1 MILSVI
7 IPVYRVEDT
16 LDRCVKSV
24 LGQQVDD
31 MEVILVD
38 DGSPDQCPAM
48 CDKWAENDR
57 RIKVVH
63 QPNGGLSDARN
74 AGIAIST
81 GKCVTF
87 VDSDDWLAD
96 NTYKPLLQL
105 MGDCDILE
113 FSIAG
118 RLTLE
123 DNVYDDISQYWLQ
136 GKTYTH
142 AFAWNKIYRRELFSN
157 VRYPKGKIFE
167 DVYTLPLLLKNA
179 RKIRT
184 THLGSYHY
192 CFNPTGITAN
202 AQGDG
207 LAQLLEAHLT
217 SGMPMDDRYH
227 LYLVDIQ
234 CDIWESTHT
243 AIVLPRRRLNPAA
256 FSGIQKIKAITYNL
270 FGIKFLCRTNSLIHL
285 IKKPSRW

>member
-1 MILSVI
+1 
-7 IPVYRVEDT
+7 
-16 LDRCVKSV
+16 
-24 LGQQVDD
+24 
-31 MEVILVD
+31 
-38 DGSPDQCPAM
+38 M

-81 GKCVTF
+81 GECVTF

-123 DNVYDDISQYWLQ
+123 DNVYDDIRQYWLQ

-243 AIVLPRRRLNPAA
+243 TIVLPRRRLNPAA